1 MVFLFLS
8 VIGFGVLLSIGIA
21 SVTFGQ
27 QFLNYKSDTIGVQID
42 YPDNWVYSDS
52 FDSVYFIPSN
62 ESKLDKGVSEQE
74 VLLLVTHDA
83 SVNYK
88 NIPLESYL
96 QYIKREFENR
106 SRFIYSSPQP
116 DKTDVGGLPAYSM
129 EFVNMNG
136 MHG

>member
-1 MVFLFLS
+1 M
-8 VIGFGVLLSIGIA
+8 
-21 SVTFGQ
+21 
-27 QFLNYKSDTIGVQID
+27 
-42 YPDNWVYSDS
+42 
-52 FDSVYFIPSN
+52 
-62 ESKLDKGVSEQE
+62 SEQE

-136 MHG
+136 MHGLVFVVVNKGNPYVISYVGLEEKIYQYLPTAVKILTTLKFS